1 MELSILDT
9 PPDFVQEEMKELIA
23 DLDISIPPKRLDR
36 NLLIA
41 TWNIRAFGDLTRE
54 WHSAPGQSPRR
65 DLASILSIA
74 EIISRFDVVA
84 IQEAKSNLRAL
95 RDTLKKLGEN
105 WSMIL
110 TDVSRGASGNDERM
124 AFFFDTR
131 RVKLSGLACELVV
144 PSEWTKEIGEE
155 ALKEQ
160 FARTPYAVGFRSCNQ
175 TFVLVTLHILFGKKE
190 KERLPELKAI
200 ARWMA
205 DWARRMN
212 DYEQNFI
219 AMGDFNI
226 EERGDLLAQTF
237 LSEGLF
243 IPNDLEQVTRSIFDE
258 TKFYDHIAWFNGA
271 KGLPQLSMR
280 YLQGGNYDFVGKVLK
295 AKNLTKKDLSWHMSD
310 HYPLWAEFSVVNQ

>member
-54 WHSAPGQSPRR
+54 WHSTPGQSPRR
-65 DLASILSIA
+65 DLASVLAIS
-74 EIISRFDVVA
+74 EIISRFDVIA
-84 IQEAKSNLRAL
+84 IQEAKSNLRSL

-110 TDVSRGASGNDERM
+110 TDVTRGAAGNDERM
-124 AFFFDTR
+124 AFLFDTR

-144 PSEWTKEIGEE
+144 PSEWTAEIDEN
-155 ALKEQ
+155 ALIKQ
-160 FARTPYAVGFRSCNQ
+160 FARTPYAVGFRSCNH

-226 EERGDLLAQTF
+226 EERGDLLSQTF

-271 KGLPQLSMR
+271 KGIPQLSLR
-280 YLQGGNYDFVGKVLK
+280 YLQGGNYDFVGKALK
-295 AKNLTKKDLSWHMSD
+295 NKNLTKKDLSWHMSD
-310 HYPLWAEFSVVNQ
+310 HYPLWAEFSVV